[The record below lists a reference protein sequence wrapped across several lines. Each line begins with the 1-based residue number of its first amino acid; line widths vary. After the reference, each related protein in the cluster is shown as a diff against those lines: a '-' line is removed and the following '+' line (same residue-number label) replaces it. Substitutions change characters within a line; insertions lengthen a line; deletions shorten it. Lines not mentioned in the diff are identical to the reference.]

1 MNSLIQQFSNREDLL
16 QVNAVL
22 ISQFQKRLQ
31 AKRFRAT
38 ENDNSR
44 LEYMKALTEAVRVQN
59 EVLASVELDDI
70 KEEIAKLKGA
80 EK

>member
-1 MNSLIQQFSNREDLL
+1 MNSQLEFANREDLL
-16 QVNAVL
+16 QVNAGL

-38 ENDNSR
+38 ENDNSK

-59 EVLASVELDDI
+59 EVIANHELDDI
-70 KEEIAKLKGA
+70 KEEIARLKGC
-80 EK
+80 